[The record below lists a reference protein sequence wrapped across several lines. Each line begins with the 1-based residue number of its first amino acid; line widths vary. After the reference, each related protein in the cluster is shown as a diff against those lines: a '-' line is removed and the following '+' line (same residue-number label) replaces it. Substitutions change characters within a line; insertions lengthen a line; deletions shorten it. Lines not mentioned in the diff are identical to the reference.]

1 MKKEKYTFRDCSAST
16 MDDIFGLRKTFN
28 SAILDSW
35 LQMTPELSDEEK
47 LILRNFQELL
57 ILNGDAWQERELA
70 LNFIGPLIGL
80 ARFTEPY
87 RFNFFAERYIG
98 TVVPSV
104 DGDVELGGEPDGIIA
119 TGYRTPKMPMFA
131 FSEFKRELES
141 KGDPIGQ
148 TLAAM
153 LVGQVL
159 NQRENPLYGC
169 YVVGHDWH
177 FMTLESKHY
186 AISRDFS
193 AVTDEI
199 FEIFRVLKALKLI
212 VIEMTIDS

>member
-1 MKKEKYTFRDCSAST
+1 MLS
-16 MDDIFGLRKTFN
+16 IFGLRKTFK

-70 LNFIGPLIGL
+70 LNFIGPL
-80 ARFTEPY
+80 
-87 RFNFFAERYIG
+87 
-98 TVVPSV
+98 V